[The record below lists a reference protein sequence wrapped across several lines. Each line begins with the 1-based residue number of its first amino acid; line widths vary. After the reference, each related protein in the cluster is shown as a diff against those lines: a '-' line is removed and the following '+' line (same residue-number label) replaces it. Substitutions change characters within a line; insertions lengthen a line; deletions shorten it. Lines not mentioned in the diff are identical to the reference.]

1 LSLKLRLN
9 LIITG
14 LLLLIMLAGMLLN
27 IVNAR
32 QNVRAEV
39 ESTEKLALYLFDT
52 GILNNPGAVL
62 REPEKKPLRLQSL
75 RHMRHVRIEFLDV
88 YGHILDSNR
97 AGELSAPQSE
107 APAWFESIMDKVA
120 PKWEPQ
126 RRDIEYQGRL
136 LGRLVITP
144 DPSSEYAE
152 IWKQITD
159 LMTLLS
165 IFFVTVNLMVYWAV
179 GQALKPTAKILE
191 ALNSLERGDLEARLP
206 HFDLP
211 ELARIGEKFNHM
223 VETLQQSIMRNHR
236 LSQQLISLQE
246 EERKSLARDLHDEFG
261 QSLTAINADAAV
273 VLQLAEKKYPEILD
287 SAQAMAKL
295 SRHLMDLVSGLMQRL
310 RPGILD
316 ELGLASA
323 LQDLVDTWRSRNETI
338 SCKLTIDDSIYK
350 DQDKEM
356 NEVIQITIYRLVQEC
371 LTNISRHAHATQVEI
386 MLNRKP
392 KNGQHPMLHISV
404 SDNGQGFNEAAVD
417 GFGLHGMRERV
428 EGLGG
433 EFTLV
438 SRLSKGTDISARIP
452 LQNGS
457 LKDS

>member
-1 LSLKLRLN
+1 MSLKLRLN

-14 LLLLIMLAGMLLN
+14 LLLLMLLAGMLLN

-62 REPEKKPLRLQSL
+62 REPEKKPLRLRSL
-75 RHMRHVRIEFLDV
+75 SHMRHVRIEFLDI
-88 YGHILDSNR
+88 YGHVLDSNR
-97 AGELSAPQSE
+97 AGELSAPHE

-159 LMTLLS
+159 LLLLLS
-165 IFFVTVNLMVYWAV
+165 VFFITVNLMVSWAV

-206 HFDLP
+206 VFDLP
-211 ELARIGEKFNHM
+211 ELARIGVKFNHM

-273 VLQLAEKKYPEILD
+273 VLQLAEKRYPEILD
-287 SAQAMAKL
+287 SAQAMSKL

-323 LQDLVDTWRSRNETI
+323 IQDLVDTWRARNETVN
-338 SCKLTIDDSIYK
+338 CKLTIDDSIYQG
-350 DQDKEM
+350 QDEGM
-356 NEVIQITIYRLVQEC
+356 SEVMQITIYRLVQEC
-371 LTNISRHAHATQVEI
+371 LTNISRHARATQVEI
-386 MLNRKP
+386 TLNRTPGK
-392 KNGQHPMLHISV
+392 GQHPMLIISV
-404 SDNGQGFNEAAVD
+404 SDNGKGFNESAVD

-433 EFTLV
+433 EFILAT
-438 SRLSKGTDISARIP
+438 RLGKGTDISARIP
-452 LQNGS
+452 VTER
-457 LKDS
+457 

>member
-1 LSLKLRLN
+1 MSLKLRLN

-75 RHMRHVRIEFLDV
+75 RHMRHVRIEFLDI

-107 APAWFESIMDKVA
+107 APAWFEDIMDKVT
-120 PKWEPQ
+120 PKWEPL

-136 LGRLVITP
+136 LGHLVITP

-179 GQALKPTAKILE
+179 GQALKPTARILE

-261 QSLTAINADAAV
+261 QCLTAINADATV
-273 VLQLAEKKYPEILD
+273 VLQLAEKKYPEIRD
-287 SAQAMAKL
+287 SAQAIAKL

-323 LQDLVDTWRSRNETI
+323 LQDLVDTWRLRNETVN
-338 SCKLTIDDSIYK
+338 CKLTIDDGIYK
-350 DQDKEM
+350 DQGM

-371 LTNISRHAHATQVEI
+371 LTNISRHARATQVEI
-386 MLNRKP
+386 TLNSKP
-392 KNGQHPMLHISV
+392 GNGPHPMLYVNV
-404 SDNGQGFNEAAVD
+404 SDNGKGFNEAAVD

-433 EFTLV
+433 VFTLV
-438 SRLSKGTDISARIP
+438 TRLGKGTEISARIP
-452 LQNGS
+452 LQNNV

>member
-1 LSLKLRLN
+1 MSLKLRLN

-223 VETLQQSIMRNHR
+223 VETLQQSIMRN
-236 LSQQLISLQE
+236 
-246 EERKSLARDLHDEFG
+246 
-261 QSLTAINADAAV
+261 
-273 VLQLAEKKYPEILD
+273 
-287 SAQAMAKL
+287 
-295 SRHLMDLVSGLMQRL
+295 
-310 RPGILD
+310 
-316 ELGLASA
+316 
-323 LQDLVDTWRSRNETI
+323 
-338 SCKLTIDDSIYK
+338 
-350 DQDKEM
+350 
-356 NEVIQITIYRLVQEC
+356 
-371 LTNISRHAHATQVEI
+371 
-386 MLNRKP
+386 
-392 KNGQHPMLHISV
+392 
-404 SDNGQGFNEAAVD
+404 
-417 GFGLHGMRERV
+417 
-428 EGLGG
+428 
-433 EFTLV
+433 
-438 SRLSKGTDISARIP
+438 
-452 LQNGS
+452 
-457 LKDS
+457 